1 MTAHD
6 ATEQAYKNGYAVGY
20 ETAQEEFNIQHNELV
35 TAWHQL
41 TIENS
46 ELVTKCHKLTAE
58 RDALLAD
65 VQDYQGSICCYCKHI
80 QREKGVEPQCA
91 VFGDFPVTNGI
102 PLECGRWEW
111 RGLSLDEKTSD
122 KEE

>member
-1 MTAHD
+1 MMENKMAWQEGYEH
-6 ATEQAYKNGYAVGY
+6 GYAA
-20 ETAQEEFNIQHNELV
+20 AQEEFNIQHNELV

-46 ELVTKCHKLTAE
+46 ELVTKCHQLTAE

-65 VQDYQGSICCYCKHI
+65 VKDYQGSICCYCKHI
-80 QREKGVEPQCA
+80 VRDYEKRQVYCGH
-91 VFGDFPVTNGI
+91 FGDFPTSDGM

-111 RGLSLDEKTSD
+111 KGVKRCEND
-122 KEE
+122 